1 MQYNNSESGS
11 EFRPSRGRG
20 RGRGRGGYYQRQ
32 NKKDVECFTCHRYGH
47 YSWECQDDPK
57 EENMKAHYAEE
68 NKVGDDTVLL
78 AHDGAN
84 EDKENSWYFDTGTSN
99 HMCGYEHMF
108 VEMDESMTGNITFGD
123 MSKIPVKGKGKILI
137 KLKNG
142 GHQFISNV
150 YDVPEMKANILS
162 MGQLLE
168 KGYDIHMKDKCLYL
182 RDDRGSLIA
191 RVPMSSNRMFL
202 MNIHHNA
209 PKCLK
214 ACFDNQ
220 SWLWHLRLGHLN
232 FGGLKLMSTKNMVN
246 GLPSIHQP
254 DQLCEACLVGKQH
267 RHSFPKESISRA
279 KVPLELIHTYK
290 SEVFSTFE
298 KFKAIV
304 EKHSGYQVKA
314 MRYDRGV
321 CAVYLSNRSPT
332 RSVWNQT
339 PQEAWSGYKP
349 SVSHLKVFGSIAYV
363 HVPDQQR
370 KKLDDKSEKFI
381 FIGYSQESKG
391 YKLYNPVD
399 KKMKVSRD
407 VTFDEKSSWDWTD
420 RDKEQ
425 YVFYPIDTDRKEV
438 EEESI
443 EPVTPSSPV
452 SPTQS
457 SPSSSSMFDDF
468 KKKMAKEFEMTG
480 IGLMSYYLGI
490 EVKQRDDG
498 IFISQEAYAKEVLK
512 KFNMENCNPITF
524 TWTSKKQSIVILSTC
539 EAEYVAATSTVCH
552 AIWLR
557 SLLKEL
563 SLIQDES
570 TQIYVDNKSAIALA
584 KNPVFHDRSKHIDTR
599 YHFFPESIA
608 KKEVQVKFVKS
619 KDQVADIFTKPRK
632 EKSSRSYGIDLE

>member
-1 MQYNNSESGS
+1 
-11 EFRPSRGRG
+11 
-20 RGRGRGGYYQRQ
+20 
-32 NKKDVECFTCHRYGH
+32 
-47 YSWECQDDPK
+47 
-57 EENMKAHYAEE
+57 
-68 NKVGDDTVLL
+68 
-78 AHDGAN
+78 
-84 EDKENSWYFDTGTSN
+84 
-99 HMCGYEHMF
+99 
-108 VEMDESMTGNITFGD
+108 MDESMTGNITFGD

-142 GHQFISNV
+142 GHQFILNV
-150 YDVPEMKANILS
+150 YYVSEMKANILS

-191 RVPMSSNRMFL
+191 CVPMSSNRMFL
-202 MNIHHNA
+202 MNIHHDA

-232 FGGLKLMSTKNMVN
+232 FGGLKLLSTKNMVK
-246 GLPSIHQP
+246 GLPSIDQP
-254 DQLCEACLVGKQH
+254 DQLCEACLVDKQH

-279 KVPLELIHTYK
+279 KAPLELIHTDVCGPIDPASLGKNIYFLLFIDDYSRKTWVYFLKQK
-290 SEVFSTFE
+290 SEVFSTF
-298 KFKAIV
+298 KRFKALV
-304 EKHSGYQVKA
+304 EKQSGYQIKA
-314 MRYDRGV
+314 MRSDRGGEFISKEFKAFCEENDIRRPLTIPYSPQQNGV
-321 CAVYLSNRSPT
+321 VERKNQLIVNMTRSMLKSKNLPKEFWAEAVDCAVYLSNRCPT

-370 KKLDDKSEKFI
+370 NKLDDKSEKFI

-407 VTFDEKSSWDWTD
+407 VTLDEKSSWDWTD

-425 YVFYPIDTDRKEV
+425 YVFYPIDTDRKE
-438 EEESI
+438 EEEEPI
-443 EPVTPSSPV
+443 EPVTPSSP
-452 SPTQS
+452 
-457 SPSSSSMFDDF
+457 MFDDF
-468 KKKMAKEFEMTG
+468 NKEMAKEFEMTD

-498 IFISQEAYAKEVLK
+498 TFISQEAYAKEVLK
-512 KFNMENCNPITF
+512 RFNMENCNPI
-524 TWTSKKQSIVILSTC
+524 SIPI
-539 EAEYVAATSTVCH
+539 E
-552 AIWLR
+552 
-557 SLLKEL
+557 
-563 SLIQDES
+563 
-570 TQIYVDNKSAIALA
+570 IYVDNKSAIALA

-599 YHFFPESIA
+599 YHFIRESIA
-608 KKEVQVKFVKS
+608 KKQVQVKFVKS
-619 KDQVADIFTKPRK
+619 EDQVADIFTKPLNREVF
-632 EKSSRSYGIDLE
+632 EKLRSRLGMRESSLRGRVGS